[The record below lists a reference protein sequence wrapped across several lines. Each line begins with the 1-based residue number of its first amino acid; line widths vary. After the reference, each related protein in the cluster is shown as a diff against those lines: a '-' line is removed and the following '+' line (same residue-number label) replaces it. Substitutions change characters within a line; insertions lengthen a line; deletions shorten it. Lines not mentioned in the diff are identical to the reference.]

1 MGRGA
6 RRAERRRDRA
16 GAFRGAGPDHR
27 AAAEVGMAASRRAQ
41 QRGHLCSARPAR
53 GRQLVRLPHRRAVP
67 SPGRCAPARHLFRAP
82 IANCLAPHRSV
93 SQKCLTLIGDLV
105 AEPDADIDGL
115 VRSQLLQSL
124 VTKMADS
131 KMIVRKAASQVH
143 IGCPTASGS
152 HRLTPPSQ
160 RPPPKNPWLWHA
172 ARGALIRGG
181 ARPAIS
187 RGRATAVA
195 TIRTQLSA
203 SASRAALAPPPREP
217 PRPRAFRLP
226 RPPRPLLSARACAHA
241 SVPSPVHDAER
252 SRGAGDEQ
260 AVAGGA
266 SVRALFAGARLLHDK
281 HARYRSGRRL
291 PC

>member
-160 RPPPKNPWLWHA
+160 RPPPKKSLALARGERCTHPRRRTPCHLARASNGGGHYPHA
-172 ARGALIRGG
+172 AERVRITR
-181 ARPAIS
+181 
-187 RGRATAVA
+187 
-195 TIRTQLSA
+195 
-203 SASRAALAPPPREP
+203 
-217 PRPRAFRLP
+217 RPRATT
-226 RPPRPLLSARACAHA
+226 A
-241 SVPSPVHDAER
+241 
-252 SRGAGDEQ
+252 
-260 AVAGGA
+260 
-266 SVRALFAGARLLHDK
+266 
-281 HARYRSGRRL
+281 
-291 PC
+291 